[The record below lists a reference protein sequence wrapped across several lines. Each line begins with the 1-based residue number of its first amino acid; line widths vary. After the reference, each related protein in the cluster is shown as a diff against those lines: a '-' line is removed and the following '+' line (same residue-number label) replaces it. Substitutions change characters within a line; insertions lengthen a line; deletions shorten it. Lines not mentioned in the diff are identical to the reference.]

1 MDNIGVRS
9 TLYNKSIKMIHWNHS
24 ERNYASIEMGRKT
37 MKERFEIYDGSAEAK
52 KAKGKSKNLSGF
64 HPLFTASARRSI
76 ALDALKIWLLLGFVV
91 GVVTGIATGAGAV
104 SVLLGLLIAAV
115 ICFGFRDDVYK
126 KVYGSEH
133 DRGQLPLPEG
143 MSWEEA
149 VDRIRREFAN
159 PDVEQVTDTADAVTF
174 YSKKRGTYQ
183 LKNTADGLK
192 MTILTKPSKSSKK
205 EYLYAVF
212 SSVLLSQVI
221 AILYPEKISAEQVE
235 EEKAAVRKLFG
246 AHKMPLVIELAI
258 TAAFVAFA
266 AYVLYTTLYSDSAR
280 SKGISDSYLNVFPS
294 EAIVGE
300 VLDDFF
306 ADGKWDNYEQNG
318 VTYVSYTGIGQNTQ
332 TGEKIVIGIYFKL
345 NSDKT
350 FGIDRMTWNGDTMN
364 TLEQLGVISALND
377 SYRESHGLASSNAL
391 DSAFDELENAL
402 DDALADSS
410 SSVSMAEPESETVST
425 SVTESVPY
433 TETADAY
440 DADDVFPA
448 ATRFDEQVTSTNG
461 MDTYSKLAGEIS
473 VDYNHYDELT
483 EEIKEYFLSYGPYF
497 RTAWLNAMYTDI
509 YEDTGRYGNATA
521 LYDFVKYMSFYDEI
535 TSYYD
540 PAPMSQAFH
549 DVILSMEDQIYVDT
563 ATDREA
569 APYVDEVIQT
579 AEANGAEL
587 QIW

>member
-1 MDNIGVRS
+1 
-9 TLYNKSIKMIHWNHS
+9 
-24 ERNYASIEMGRKT
+24 
-37 MKERFEIYDGSAEAK
+37 MKELFEIYDGSAEAK

-76 ALDALKIWLLLGFVV
+76 ALDALKIWLLLGFIV
-91 GVVTGIATGAGAV
+91 GIVTGVATGAGAV

-115 ICFGFRDDVYK
+115 IYFGFRDDVYK
-126 KVYGSEH
+126 KVYGPEH

-149 VDRIRREFAN
+149 VDRIRRGFAN
-159 PDVEQVTDTADAVTF
+159 PDVEQVTDTADAMTF

-294 EAIVGE
+294 EATVGE

-318 VTYVSYTGIGQNTQ
+318 VTYVRYTGTGQNTQ

-377 SYRESHGLASSNAL
+377 SYREAHGLASSNAL

-402 DDALADSS
+402 DDALADSAS
-410 SSVSMAEPESETVST
+410 SEAEPESETASVS
-425 SVTESVPY
+425 VAESVPY

-440 DADDVFPA
+440 DAEDVFPA

-473 VDYNHYDELT
+473 VNHNGYEELT
-483 EEIKEYFLSYGPYF
+483 EEQREYFLSYGSYF
-497 RTAWLNAMYTDI
+497 QTAWLNAMYTDI
-509 YEDTGRYGNATA
+509 YEDTGRYGNAVA
-521 LYDFVKYMSFYDEI
+521 WVDFVNYLYFYDEVTNYCAI
-535 TSYYD
+535 
-540 PAPMSQAFH
+540 
-549 DVILSMEDQIYVDT
+549 
-563 ATDREA
+563 TDRIMEFQEIEFDFDDEYDMDTVTDIQA
-569 APYVDEVIQT
+569 ASYVDEVIQT

>member
-1 MDNIGVRS
+1 
-9 TLYNKSIKMIHWNHS
+9 
-24 ERNYASIEMGRKT
+24 
-37 MKERFEIYDGSAEAK
+37 MKELFEIYDGSAEAK

-64 HPLFTASARRSI
+64 HPLFTAAARRSI
-76 ALDALKIWLLLGFVV
+76 ALDALKIWLLLGFIV
-91 GVVTGIATGAGAV
+91 GIVTGVATGAGAV

-115 ICFGFRDDVYK
+115 IYFGFRDDVYK
-126 KVYGSEH
+126 KVYGPAH

-149 VDRIRREFAN
+149 VDRIRRGFAN
-159 PDVEQVTDTADAVTF
+159 PDVEQVTDTADAMTF
-174 YSKKRGTYQ
+174 YSKKCGTYQ

-221 AILYPEKISAEQVE
+221 AILDPEKISAEQVE

-294 EAIVGE
+294 EATVGE

-318 VTYVSYTGIGQNTQ
+318 VTYVSYTSIGQNTQ

-391 DSAFDELENAL
+391 DSAFDELENVL

-473 VDYNHYDELT
+473 VEYNHYDELT

-540 PAPMSQAFH
+540 PVPMSQAFH

>member
-1 MDNIGVRS
+1 
-9 TLYNKSIKMIHWNHS
+9 
-24 ERNYASIEMGRKT
+24 
-37 MKERFEIYDGSAEAK
+37 MKELFEIYDGSAEAK

-64 HPLFTASARRSI
+64 HPLFTAAARRSI
-76 ALDALKIWLLLGFVV
+76 ALDSLKIWLLLGFIV

-104 SVLLGLLIAAV
+104 SVFLGLLIAAV
-115 ICFGFRDDVYK
+115 IYFGFRDDVYK
-126 KVYGSEH
+126 KVYGPEH
-133 DRGQLPLPEG
+133 DRGHLPLPEG

-149 VDRIRREFAN
+149 VDRIRRGFAN
-159 PDVEQVTDTADAVTF
+159 PDVEQVTDTADAMTF

-183 LKNTADGLK
+183 LQNTADGLK

-212 SSVLLSQVI
+212 SSILLSQVI

-294 EAIVGE
+294 EATVGE

-318 VTYVSYTGIGQNTQ
+318 VTYVSYTGLGQNTQ
-332 TGEKIVIGIYFKL
+332 TGEKIEISIYFKL

-402 DDALADSS
+402 DDAFADSAS
-410 SSVSMAEPESETVST
+410 SEAEPESVS
-425 SVTESVPY
+425 VAESVPY

-473 VDYNHYDELT
+473 ANHNGYEELT
-483 EEIKEYFLSYGPYF
+483 EEQREYFLSYGSYF
-497 RTAWLNAMYTDI
+497 QTAWLNAMYTDI
-509 YEDTGRYGNATA
+509 YEDTGRYGNAVA
-521 LYDFVKYMSFYDEI
+521 WVDFVNYLYFYDEVTNYCAI
-535 TSYYD
+535 
-540 PAPMSQAFH
+540 
-549 DVILSMEDQIYVDT
+549 
-563 ATDREA
+563 TDRIMEFQEIEFDFDDEYDTDTVTDIQA
-569 APYVDEVIQT
+569 AFYVDEIIQT

>member
-1 MDNIGVRS
+1 
-9 TLYNKSIKMIHWNHS
+9 
-24 ERNYASIEMGRKT
+24 
-37 MKERFEIYDGSAEAK
+37 MKERFEIYDGSAEDK
-52 KAKGKSKNLSGF
+52 KAKGTPKKLSGF
-64 HPLFTASARRSI
+64 HPLFTAAARRSI
-76 ALDALKIWLLLGFVV
+76 ALDSLKIWLLLGFVV
-91 GVVTGIATGAGAV
+91 GVVTGVATGAGAV

-115 ICFGFRDDVYK
+115 IYFGFRDDVYK
-126 KVYGSEH
+126 KVYGPEH

-149 VDRIRREFAN
+149 VDRIRRGFAN
-159 PDVEQVTDTADAVTF
+159 PDVEQVTDTADAMTF

-294 EAIVGE
+294 EATVGE

-402 DDALADSS
+402 DDAFADSAS
-410 SSVSMAEPESETVST
+410 SEAEPESVS
-425 SVTESVPY
+425 VAESVPY

-473 VDYNHYDELT
+473 ANHNGYEELT
-483 EEIKEYFLSYGPYF
+483 EEQREYFLSYGSYF
-497 RTAWLNAMYTDI
+497 QTAWLNAMYTDI
-509 YEDTGRYGNATA
+509 YEDTGRYGNAVA
-521 LYDFVKYMSFYDEI
+521 WVDFVNYLYFYDEVTNYCAI
-535 TSYYD
+535 
-540 PAPMSQAFH
+540 
-549 DVILSMEDQIYVDT
+549 
-563 ATDREA
+563 TDRIMEFQEIEFDFDDEYDTDTVTDIQA
-569 APYVDEVIQT
+569 AFYVDEIIQT

>member
-1 MDNIGVRS
+1 
-9 TLYNKSIKMIHWNHS
+9 
-24 ERNYASIEMGRKT
+24 

-76 ALDALKIWLLLGFVV
+76 ALDGLKIWLLLGFVV
-91 GVVTGIATGAGAV
+91 GVVTGVATGAGAV
-104 SVLLGLLIAAV
+104 SVFLGLLIAAV
-115 ICFGFRDDVYK
+115 IYFGFRDDVYK
-126 KVYGSEH
+126 KVYGPEH

-149 VDRIRREFAN
+149 VDRIRRGFAN
-159 PDVEQVTDTADAVTF
+159 PDVEQVTDTADAMTF

-221 AILYPEKISAEQVE
+221 AILYPEKISTEQVE

-266 AYVLYTTLYSDSAR
+266 AYVLYTMLYSDSAR
-280 SKGISDSYLNVFPS
+280 AKGISDSYLNLFPA
-294 EAIVGE
+294 EATVGE

-306 ADGKWDNYEQNG
+306 TDGKWDNYEQNG

-332 TGEKIVIGIYFKL
+332 TGEKIEISIYFKL
-345 NSDKT
+345 NNDKT

-377 SYRESHGLASSNAL
+377 SYRESHDLASSNAL

-402 DDALADSS
+402 DEAFTDSAS
-410 SSVSMAEPESETVST
+410 SEAAPESEAVST

-448 ATRFDEQVTSTNG
+448 ATRFDEQATSTNG

-473 VDYNHYDELT
+473 VEYNHYDELT

>member
-1 MDNIGVRS
+1 
-9 TLYNKSIKMIHWNHS
+9 
-24 ERNYASIEMGRKT
+24 
-37 MKERFEIYDGSAEAK
+37 MKELFEIYDGSAEAK
-52 KAKGKSKNLSGF
+52 KAKGKSKNLNGF

-76 ALDALKIWLLLGFVV
+76 ALDVLKIWLLLGFVV
-91 GVVTGIATGAGAV
+91 GVVTGVATGAGVV

-115 ICFGFRDDVYK
+115 IYFGFRDDVYK
-126 KVYGSEH
+126 KVYGPEH

-149 VDRIRREFAN
+149 VDRIRRGFAN
-159 PDVEQVTDTADAVTF
+159 PDVEQVTDTADAMTF

-212 SSVLLSQVI
+212 SSILLSQVI

-266 AYVLYTTLYSDSAR
+266 AYVLYTTLYSDRAR

-294 EAIVGE
+294 EATVGE

-332 TGEKIVIGIYFKL
+332 TGEKIEISIYFKL

-402 DDALADSS
+402 DDAFADSAS
-410 SSVSMAEPESETVST
+410 SEAEPESVS
-425 SVTESVPY
+425 VAESVPY

-473 VDYNHYDELT
+473 ANHNGYEELT
-483 EEIKEYFLSYGPYF
+483 EEQREYFLSYGSYF
-497 RTAWLNAMYTDI
+497 QTAWLNAMYTDI
-509 YEDTGRYGNATA
+509 YEDTGRYGNAVA
-521 LYDFVKYMSFYDEI
+521 WVDFVNYLYFYDEVTNYCAI
-535 TSYYD
+535 
-540 PAPMSQAFH
+540 
-549 DVILSMEDQIYVDT
+549 
-563 ATDREA
+563 TDRIMEFQEIEFDFDDEYDTDTVTDIQA
-569 APYVDEVIQT
+569 AFYVDEIIQT

>member
-1 MDNIGVRS
+1 
-9 TLYNKSIKMIHWNHS
+9 
-24 ERNYASIEMGRKT
+24 

-52 KAKGKSKNLSGF
+52 QAKGKSKNLSGF

-76 ALDALKIWLLLGFVV
+76 ALDGLKIWLLLGFVV
-91 GVVTGIATGAGAV
+91 GVVTGVATGAGAV
-104 SVLLGLLIAAV
+104 SVFLGLLIAAV
-115 ICFGFRDDVYK
+115 IYFGFRDDVYK
-126 KVYGSEH
+126 KVYGPEH
-133 DRGQLPLPEG
+133 DRGQLTLPEG

-149 VDRIRREFAN
+149 VDRIRRGFAN
-159 PDVEQVTDTADAVTF
+159 PDVEQVTDTADAMTF

-221 AILYPEKISAEQVE
+221 AILYPEKISTEQVE

-266 AYVLYTTLYSDSAR
+266 AYVLYTMLYSDSAR
-280 SKGISDSYLNVFPS
+280 SKGISDSYLNLFPA
-294 EAIVGE
+294 EATVGE

-306 ADGKWDNYEQNG
+306 TDGKWDNYEQNG

-332 TGEKIVIGIYFKL
+332 TGEKIEISIYFKL
-345 NSDKT
+345 NNDKT

-377 SYRESHGLASSNAL
+377 SYRESHDLASSNAL

-473 VDYNHYDELT
+473 VEYNHYDELT

-569 APYVDEVIQT
+569 APYVDEIIQT

>member
-1 MDNIGVRS
+1 
-9 TLYNKSIKMIHWNHS
+9 
-24 ERNYASIEMGRKT
+24 

-76 ALDALKIWLLLGFVV
+76 ALDGLKIWLLLGFVV
-91 GVVTGIATGAGAV
+91 GVVTGVATGAGAV

-115 ICFGFRDDVYK
+115 IYFGFRDDVYK
-126 KVYGSEH
+126 KVYGPEH

-149 VDRIRREFAN
+149 VDRIRRGFAN
-159 PDVEQVTDTADAVTF
+159 PDVEQVTDTADAMTF

-294 EAIVGE
+294 EATVGE

-332 TGEKIVIGIYFKL
+332 TGEKIEISIYFKL

-402 DDALADSS
+402 DDAFADSAS
-410 SSVSMAEPESETVST
+410 SEAEPESVS
-425 SVTESVPY
+425 VAESVPY

-440 DADDVFPA
+440 NADDVFPA

-473 VDYNHYDELT
+473 ANHNGYEELT
-483 EEIKEYFLSYGPYF
+483 EEQREYFLSYGSYF
-497 RTAWLNAMYTDI
+497 QTAWLNAMYTDI
-509 YEDTGRYGNATA
+509 YEDTGRYGNAVA
-521 LYDFVKYMSFYDEI
+521 WVDFVNYLYFYDEVTNYCAI
-535 TSYYD
+535 
-540 PAPMSQAFH
+540 
-549 DVILSMEDQIYVDT
+549 
-563 ATDREA
+563 TDRIMEFQEIEFDFDDEYDTDTVTDIQA
-569 APYVDEVIQT
+569 AFYVDEIIQT

>member
-1 MDNIGVRS
+1 
-9 TLYNKSIKMIHWNHS
+9 
-24 ERNYASIEMGRKT
+24 
-37 MKERFEIYDGSAEAK
+37 MKELFEIYDGSAEAK

-64 HPLFTASARRSI
+64 HPLFTAAARRSI
-76 ALDALKIWLLLGFVV
+76 ALDALKIWLLLGFIV
-91 GVVTGIATGAGAV
+91 GVATGVATGAGAV
-104 SVLLGLLIAAV
+104 SVLLGLFIAAV
-115 ICFGFRDDVYK
+115 IYFGFQDDVYK
-126 KVYGSEH
+126 KVYGPEH

-149 VDRIRREFAN
+149 VDRIRRGFAN
-159 PDVEQVTDTADAVTF
+159 PDVEQVTDTADAMTF

-294 EAIVGE
+294 EATVGE

-332 TGEKIVIGIYFKL
+332 TGEKIEISIYFKL
-345 NSDKT
+345 NNDKT

-402 DDALADSS
+402 DEALTDSAS
-410 SSVSMAEPESETVST
+410 SEAAPESEAVST

-473 VDYNHYDELT
+473 VEYNHYDELT

>member
-1 MDNIGVRS
+1 
-9 TLYNKSIKMIHWNHS
+9 
-24 ERNYASIEMGRKT
+24 

-64 HPLFTASARRSI
+64 HPLFTAAARRSI
-76 ALDALKIWLLLGFVV
+76 ALDSLKIWLLLGFVV
-91 GVVTGIATGAGAV
+91 GVVTGVATGAGAV

-115 ICFGFRDDVYK
+115 IYFGFRDDVYK
-126 KVYGSEH
+126 KVYGPEH

-149 VDRIRREFAN
+149 VDRIRRGFAN
-159 PDVEQVTDTADAVTF
+159 PDVEQVTDTADAMTF

-294 EAIVGE
+294 EATVGE

-473 VDYNHYDELT
+473 VEYNHYDELT

-497 RTAWLNAMYTDI
+497 RTVWLNAMYTDI